1 MLGKVADQST
11 WCKHVNSLQNK
22 SSLGGLAK
30 RPGKPSVV
38 TSNRCRKAHSL
49 LCFRARP
56 NGLGESYANKPP
68 PGQQAMGIFLLQSD
82 QGSES
87 GPTLGSPW
95 A

>member
-1 MLGKVADQST
+1 MLGKVTDQST
-11 WCKHVNSLQNK
+11 WCKHMNSLQNK

-30 RPGKPSVV
+30 RPGKPSVI
-38 TSNRCRKAHSL
+38 TSDRCREAHSL
-49 LCFRARP
+49 LCLRARR
-56 NGLGESYANKPP
+56 ERYANKPP

-87 GPTLGSPW
+87 GPTLGNPW